1 MQIFRGLLT
10 SAILFAGL
18 ATSLFG
24 QEYMENRL
32 ILKVKDAYG
41 DICAPH
47 LIKNNLFQKELV
59 QLNNAKVKLV
69 FPHLKKVSERP
80 SVNLQQI
87 YELSWVGKTDIRKLK
102 IRLESNPIFEYV
114 DNRYI
119 HQLCYT
125 PNDSLITDQYYLG
138 KINAYNAWNVDKG
151 DTAITIGIIDTGWDV
166 DHKDLKNKVQVNYS
180 DPINGIDD
188 DGDGY
193 TDNYLGWDLAEN
205 DNDPAS
211 FVLHHGVSV
220 AGLAAAESDNASGI
234 AGVGFKC
241 RFLPI
246 KIANDLDGGLIYAYE
261 GIVYAA
267 EHGCD
272 IINCSWGSSGSGPF
286 GQDVIDYVTSTYN
299 CVVIGAAGNNAN
311 ESRFFPAA
319 YNNVLSVINT
329 GPNDSL
335 FASSSYGRWVDIAA
349 PGAEVMTT
357 FDGGNY
363 FKTSGTSMAA
373 PVAAGCAAIVKNHFP
388 SYNFHQ
394 VMARLQATADDISA
408 SNLPALTGKLG
419 AGRINLFQ
427 ALTATGKKWVDMID
441 YAITDGNNNDFSVSD
456 TIFIT
461 GTFCN
466 LLDPASGLTAT
477 ITSLSA
483 GVTVLDGNTS
493 LGTMNTLDTVIN
505 SADPFKLKISGSQN
519 MNDQIVLQVTISDGF
534 NIWKDYLYV
543 KVKRD
548 YINIHPNN
556 IATTVASNSRFGY
569 RDDNHVGGTG
579 FSYKYTYSMLY
590 EGGLMVADTTG
601 RVADNIRGPSITP
614 ENDFVS
620 WVNVKENVP
629 YAADFEYEGTFTD
642 YNMTNRL
649 NIDVIHYTH
658 AYTTPGDSNYI
669 IQVYKIHNI
678 GTTPLSGVHVGLYA
692 DWDVDRYAE
701 NRIGTDAL
709 LKLGY
714 AHHYLNKHEWC
725 GIKLLSK
732 GSFRNYAFD
741 ISGGGAGGIDI
752 DDGFTTVEKYLALR
766 SSRDSS
772 GMAVQ
777 GNDVAHVVSTG
788 PYNIAADDTLVVAFA
803 LLGGDTLSDLM
814 SNAVRAQQKY
824 DADALG
830 VHEKHYEMQGML
842 FPNPAKNYVLINGLV
857 EPVVSLSLHTVSGR
871 EIHNVKASITSKG
884 YYIDVSNLTPG
895 VYFIRLKST
904 RGARTWKFFKL
915 E

>member
-1 MQIFRGLLT
+1 MQVFRGLLT
-10 SAILFAGL
+10 FSFLFVGL
-18 ATSLFG
+18 ISGLFG
-24 QEYMENRL
+24 QEYMQDRL
-32 ILKVKDAYG
+32 IMKVKDTYR
-41 DICAPH
+41 DICNPTM
-47 LIKNNLFQKELV
+47 IEEGSFQKEV
-59 QLNNAKVKLV
+59 AHLNNAKVKVV
-69 FPHLKKVSERP
+69 FPYLKKVNEQP
-80 SVNLQQI
+80 SVNLTQI
-87 YELSWVGKTDIRKLK
+87 YELSWSGKTDIRKLK
-102 IRLESNPIFEYV
+102 VRLASNPIFEYV
-114 DNRYI
+114 DFRYI

-125 PNDSLITDQYYLG
+125 PNDSLVVDQYYLG
-138 KINAYNAWNVDKG
+138 KIDAFNAWNIDKG
-151 DTAITIGIIDTGWDV
+151 DTTITIGIIDTGWDV
-166 DHKDLKNKVQVNYS
+166 DHKDLKNKVQINYA
-180 DPINGIDD
+180 DPINGMDD

-193 TDNYLGWDLAEN
+193 IDNYMGWDLAEN
-205 DNDPAS
+205 DNDASS

-220 AGLAAAESDNASGI
+220 AGLAAAQADNTSGI

-246 KIANDLDGGLIYAYE
+246 KIANDIDGGLIYAYD

-272 IINCSWGSSGSGPF
+272 IINCSWGSSGNGPF
-286 GQDVIDYVTSTYN
+286 GQDVIDYVTSAYN

-329 GPNDSL
+329 GSNDSL
-335 FASSSYGRWVDIAA
+335 FASSSYGSWVDIAA

-357 FDGGNY
+357 FNGGNY

-388 SYNFHQ
+388 TYNFHQ

-408 SNLPALTGKLG
+408 ANLPALNGKLG

-441 YAITDGNNNDFSVSD
+441 YTVTDGNNNDLSVSD

-461 GTFCN
+461 GSFCN
-466 LLDPASGLTAT
+466 LLDPVSGLTAT
-477 ITSLSA
+477 ITSLSS
-483 GVTVLDGNTS
+483 GVNILDGSTS
-493 LGTMNTLDTVIN
+493 LGTMNTLDTVVN
-505 SADPFKLKISGSQN
+505 SPDPFKLKINGSQN
-519 MNDQIVLQVTISDGF
+519 QNDQIVLQVTISDGF
-534 NIWKDYLYV
+534 SVWKDYVYV
-543 KVKRD
+543 RVKKD
-548 YINIHPNN
+548 YVNIHPNN
-556 IATTVASNSRFGY
+556 IATTITSNSRFGY

-601 RVADNIRGPSITP
+601 RVADNIRGASIAP
-614 ENDFVS
+614 ESDFVS
-620 WVNVKENVP
+620 WVNVKQNVP

-649 NIDVIHYTH
+649 KIDVIHYTH

-678 GTTPLSGVHVGLYA
+678 GTSALSGVHVGLYA

-701 NRIGTDAL
+701 NRIGTDEL
-709 LKLGY
+709 LRLGY

-725 GIKLLSK
+725 GIKLLTS
-732 GSFRNYAFD
+732 GNFRNYAFD

-752 DDGFTTVEKYLALR
+752 DDGFTTSEKYLALR

-772 GMAVQ
+772 GMGPQ

-788 PYNIAADDTLVVAFA
+788 PYFIGADDTLVVAFA
-803 LLGGDTLSDLM
+803 LIGGDTLTDLM
-814 SNAVRAQQKY
+814 SNAARAQQKF
-824 DADALG
+824 DSDALG
-830 VHEKHYEMQGML
+830 IQDNRFNIQGEL
-842 FPNPAKNYVLINGLV
+842 FPNPAVNNLYIKGIK
-857 EPVVSLSLHTVSGR
+857 EPVRSISLYAISGEKVLTTVPIKTSG
-871 EIHNVKASITSKG
+871 G
-884 YYIDVSNLTPG
+884 YNIDIRNLTPG
-895 VYFIRLKST
+895 MYLIRLNTIHAS
-904 RGARTWKFFKL
+904 RTWKFIKL